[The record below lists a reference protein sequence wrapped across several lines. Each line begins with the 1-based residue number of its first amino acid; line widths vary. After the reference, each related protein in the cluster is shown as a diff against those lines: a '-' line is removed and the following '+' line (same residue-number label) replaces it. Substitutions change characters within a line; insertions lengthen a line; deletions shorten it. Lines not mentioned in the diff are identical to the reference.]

1 MRKMNIREFIN
12 EQRKDEKFLGLR
24 SKIRELI
31 EHRRLEL
38 VEMLGYKIDNLNHEQ
53 LMEFKDKFSELTSF
67 KEKVGND
74 PFSISLDDLG
84 ELLCFQKNKEGRYKT
99 LEDVLRKTL
108 DPYIDKPKRDTV
120 ISG

>member
-1 MRKMNIREFIN
+1 MNIREFIN

-84 ELLCFQKNKEGRYKT
+84 ELLCFQKI
-99 LEDVLRKTL
+99 RKA
-108 DPYIDKPKRDTV
+108 DTKLWRMC
-120 ISG
+120 

>member
-1 MRKMNIREFIN
+1 MNIREFIN

>member
-1 MRKMNIREFIN
+1 MNIREFIA

-24 SKIRELI
+24 SKLRELI

-38 VEMLGYKIDNLNHEQ
+38 VEMLGDKIDSLNQEQ
-53 LMEFKDKFSELTSF
+53 LIEFKEKFSELTAF

-74 PFSISLDDLG
+74 PFSISLEDLG

-99 LEDVLRKTL
+99 LEHILSKTI
-108 DPYIDKPKRDTV
+108 DPYVDKPKQATV
-120 ISG
+120 ISR